1 MIAGIIIALGIA
13 IGAILFGLQSA
24 NALPEAV
31 MNALTDSFRYM
42 VGSCFLFLAGIL
54 PLLALAIPLYI
65 LRSREEEIIV
75 FAALYGLGL
84 AVLTMMFGLQDYVV
98 TLFQTSWY
106 SGWTSSIIP
115 ELAGAVYALFYY
127 IIGAFLWVLDM
138 FLAGIIGLAGPA
150 EWLRRNVV
158 GRVRKWWR

>member
-84 AVLTMMFGLQDYVV
+84 AV
-98 TLFQTSWY
+98 
-106 SGWTSSIIP
+106 
-115 ELAGAVYALFYY
+115 
-127 IIGAFLWVLDM
+127 
-138 FLAGIIGLAGPA
+138 
-150 EWLRRNVV
+150 
-158 GRVRKWWR
+158 